1 MSRKIQNAIVASA
14 IALVASVGAAEAAT
28 TVKFWHSFNESNGE
42 TLDKIVAGFE
52 AANPD
57 IDIEA
62 AYVCNY
68 NNIVAKLQAAIPARS
83 APETVIL
90 QVYLYGRFAR
100 KTLLPDMHHHFAIY
114 KERRV
119 GKERL

>member
-57 IDIEA
+57 IDLEA
-62 AYVCNY
+62 EYVGNY
-68 NNIVAKLQAAIPARS
+68 NDIVAKLPAD
-83 APETVIL
+83 IL
-90 QVYLYGRFAR
+90 HRRPTTPAHHAVTHYGYFRTKNSLHA
-100 KTLLPDMHHHFAIY
+100 
-114 KERRV
+114 
-119 GKERL
+119 